1 MDTIFS
7 DRISNVPRSFIRE
20 ILKVTSDRSIISFAG
35 GLPNRDLFPAEEIEK
50 ATEKVFRT
58 FGRDIFQYSNS
69 EGLLGLREAIARR
82 YHEKGLEIKPEDILI
97 TNGSQ
102 QGLDLLGK
110 IFINEGDNIIIEEP
124 GYLGAI
130 QAFSVFRPHFH
141 QITLNQDGIDI
152 TKLKSVMAS
161 CKPRLMYS
169 VPNFQNPSG
178 ISYSESN
185 RHDVAAV
192 LKGTST
198 LLVEDDPYGDL
209 RFSGDASS
217 SFKTLLPENT
227 ILLGSFSKTVVP
239 GFRLGWIV
247 APPPVM
253 DRLIIAKQ
261 AADLHTGSFTQAIV
275 YTYLHDNDIN
285 EHIKTIREAYGRQL
299 QAMLESINRY
309 FPDGVSHTEPRG
321 GMFVWAALPN
331 RMSSRELLDL
341 AIKDKVIF
349 VPGDQ
354 FFVDKEVDN
363 TMRLNFSCT
372 NEEATRTGIERLG
385 KAISRLMKEKSLA
398 SLPSK

>member
-35 GLPNRDLFPAEEIEK
+35 GLPNRDLFPAAEIEK
-50 ATEKVFRT
+50 ATEKVFRD
-58 FGRDIFQYSNS
+58 FGRDVFQYSNS
-69 EGLLGLREAIARR
+69 EGLSGLREAISRR

-110 IFINEGDNIIIEEP
+110 IFINEGDDIIIEEP

-130 QAFSVFRPHFH
+130 QAFSIFRPHFH
-141 QITLNQDGIDI
+141 QITLNEDGIDI
-152 TKLKSVMAS
+152 AKLKSVMAS

-178 ISYSESN
+178 ISYSEAN
-185 RHDVAAV
+185 RYDVAAV

-209 RFSGDASS
+209 RFSGDACS

-247 APPPVM
+247 APPPVF
-253 DRLIIAKQ
+253 I
-261 AADLHTGSFTQAIV
+261 
-275 YTYLHDNDIN
+275 
-285 EHIKTIREAYGRQL
+285 
-299 QAMLESINRY
+299 
-309 FPDGVSHTEPRG
+309 
-321 GMFVWAALPN
+321 
-331 RMSSRELLDL
+331 
-341 AIKDKVIF
+341 
-349 VPGDQ
+349 
-354 FFVDKEVDN
+354 
-363 TMRLNFSCT
+363 
-372 NEEATRTGIERLG
+372 
-385 KAISRLMKEKSLA
+385 LM
-398 SLPSK
+398 PCNM